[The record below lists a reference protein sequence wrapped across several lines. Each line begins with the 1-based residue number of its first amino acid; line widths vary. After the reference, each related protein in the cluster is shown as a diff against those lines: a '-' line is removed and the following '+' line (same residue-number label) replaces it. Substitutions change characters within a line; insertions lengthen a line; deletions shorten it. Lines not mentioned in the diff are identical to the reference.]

1 VRRLE
6 DNTLCIARHTSHADL
21 RVDPLAFLRCGPLG
35 NHAGHRLCAAL
46 SAVVEVHAEETQFRG
61 LIIVLII
68 LALVILPLT
77 VTIAALVE
85 EPLSVRQRIQSGELD
100 FGQFRQQPAGRG
112 PATCWIA
119 LGWRA
124 PRSAP
129 QYFPEQ
135 DLVLA
140 SQLPPSF
147 WHCSWACLSVSPAK
161 AGMVK
166 ASARVT
172 TNTEIKVFMMFSPL
186 LRYDCRQ
193 LACVL
198 ECVR

>member
-85 EPLSVRQRIQSGELD
+85 EPLSLRQRIQSGELD
-100 FGQFRQQPAGRG
+100 FGQFFQQPAGVG
-112 PATCWIA
+112 QQPAGSPWAGAPPLGTSILSRTGLGLSIPVAAIFLA
-119 LGWRA
+119 LLLGLFVR
-124 PRSAP
+124 
-129 QYFPEQ
+129 
-135 DLVLA
+135 
-140 SQLPPSF
+140 
-147 WHCSWACLSVSPAK
+147 VSSK
-161 AGMVK
+161 SGDGEGE
-166 ASARVT
+166 R
-172 TNTEIKVFMMFSPL
+172 
-186 LRYDCRQ
+186 
-193 LACVL
+193 
-198 ECVR
+198 

>member
-1 VRRLE
+1 VR
-6 DNTLCIARHTSHADL
+6 
-21 RVDPLAFLRCGPLG
+21 PLG
-35 NHAGHRLCAAL
+35 NSVGHRLRAAL

-85 EPLSVRQRIQSGELD
+85 EPLSLRQRIQSGELD
-100 FGQFRQQPAGRG
+100 FGQFFQQPAGVG
-112 PATCWIA
+112 QQPAGSPWA
-119 LGWRA
+119 GA

-147 WHCSWACLSVSPAK
+147 WHCSWACLSESPAK
-161 AGMVK
+161 AGTVK
-166 ASARVT
+166 ASASVT
-172 TNTEIKVFMMFSPL
+172 PNADMKILMRLSP
-186 LRYDCRQ
+186 
-193 LACVL
+193 
-198 ECVR
+198 

>member
-68 LALVILPLT
+68 LVLVILPLT
-77 VTIAALVE
+77 VTIAALVD
-85 EPLSVRQRIQSGELD
+85 EPLSLRQRIQWGELD
-100 FGQFRQQPAGRG
+100 FGQFFQQRRHG

-124 PRSAP
+124 PLGTSIFSRTGLGLSIPVAAI
-129 QYFPEQ
+129 F
-135 DLVLA
+135 LA
-140 SQLPPSF
+140 LLLGLF
-147 WHCSWACLSVSPAK
+147 VRVSSK
-161 AGMVK
+161 SGDGEGE
-166 ASARVT
+166 R
-172 TNTEIKVFMMFSPL
+172 
-186 LRYDCRQ
+186 
-193 LACVL
+193 
-198 ECVR
+198 

>member
-1 VRRLE
+1 MRRLE

-46 SAVVEVHAEETQFRG
+46 AVVEVHAEETQFRG

-85 EPLSVRQRIQSGELD
+85 EPLSLRQRIQSGELD

-124 PRSAP
+124 PLGTSIFSRTGLGLSIPVAAI
-129 QYFPEQ
+129 F
-135 DLVLA
+135 LA
-140 SQLPPSF
+140 LLLGLF
-147 WHCSWACLSVSPAK
+147 VRVSSK
-161 AGMVK
+161 SGDGEGE
-166 ASARVT
+166 R
-172 TNTEIKVFMMFSPL
+172 
-186 LRYDCRQ
+186 
-193 LACVL
+193 
-198 ECVR
+198 

>member
-1 VRRLE
+1 MRRLE
-6 DNTLCIARHTSHADL
+6 DNTLCIARHTSYADL

-85 EPLSVRQRIQSGELD
+85 EPLSLRQRIQSGELD
-100 FGQFRQQPAGRG
+100 FGQFFQQPAAWASNLLDR
-112 PATCWIA
+112 

-124 PRSAP
+124 P
-129 QYFPEQ
+129 
-135 DLVLA
+135 
-140 SQLPPSF
+140 
-147 WHCSWACLSVSPAK
+147 
-161 AGMVK
+161 
-166 ASARVT
+166 ARHLNIVPNRT
-172 TNTEIKVFMMFSPL
+172 WS
-186 LRYDCRQ
+186 
-193 LACVL
+193 
-198 ECVR
+198 